1 MGASRRKRTRRSAAT
16 CAVAACIVAAL
27 VALPLASSAFAG
39 TTSPSQEEF
48 RASLGNYLQNL
59 QGALTAAS
67 RSPQTRAVIAPPLK
81 ADVKALA
88 VAKSNLS
95 KLNGPQLDTMQAIIG
110 LNPSWAEQP
119 NVLRENL
126 SDVPTAQTT
135 SAAPST
141 SNPAGYLSD
150 CSDSANLGE
159 ARGLFYSYWA
169 AAQAASAAYAVAS
182 AIPDDI
188 NFVPGLIAAG
198 VTYGVLNGVAIGLND
213 RLSRKL
219 DCSTAESNATLVS
232 AYPRK
237 DPSDPSPVPGP
248 YAPASSQ
255 DSVDRLTTAAAGI
268 DTTLNTIKLVI
279 NTTTNKLA
287 LVINKLG
294 LARGNTDAIQATAMD
309 LQTRAADLLSS
320 IGTPTDQASY
330 SGSDPSGTANGL
342 ANTIDARQD
351 TALANTASL
360 QTLSVRLEIEEALS
374 EPPNPSIALFALP
387 ASQGGYLETVRDIV
401 TTTLVNE
408 LAAGQ
413 KINGDA
419 DVDLAR
425 GNDALAAGQYE
436 RAYDLYAE
444 AYRHAVG

>member
-1 MGASRRKRTRRSAAT
+1 
-16 CAVAACIVAAL
+16 
-27 VALPLASSAFAG
+27 
-39 TTSPSQEEF
+39 
-48 RASLGNYLQNL
+48 
-59 QGALTAAS
+59 
-67 RSPQTRAVIAPPLK
+67 
-81 ADVKALA
+81 
-88 VAKSNLS
+88 
-95 KLNGPQLDTMQAIIG
+95 
-110 LNPSWAEQP
+110 
-119 NVLRENL
+119 
-126 SDVPTAQTT
+126 
-135 SAAPST
+135 
-141 SNPAGYLSD
+141 
-150 CSDSANLGE
+150 
-159 ARGLFYSYWA
+159 
-169 AAQAASAAYAVAS
+169 
-182 AIPDDI
+182 
-188 NFVPGLIAAG
+188 
-198 VTYGVLNGVAIGLND
+198 
-213 RLSRKL
+213 
-219 DCSTAESNATLVS
+219 
-232 AYPRK
+232 
-237 DPSDPSPVPGP
+237 
-248 YAPASSQ
+248 
-255 DSVDRLTTAAAGI
+255 
-268 DTTLNTIKLVI
+268 
-279 NTTTNKLA
+279 
-287 LVINKLG
+287 
-294 LARGNTDAIQATAMD
+294 MD